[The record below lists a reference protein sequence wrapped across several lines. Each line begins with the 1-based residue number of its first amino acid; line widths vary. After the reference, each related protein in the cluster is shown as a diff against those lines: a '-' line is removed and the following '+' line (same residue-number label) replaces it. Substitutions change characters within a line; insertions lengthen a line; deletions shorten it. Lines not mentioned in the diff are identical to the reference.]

1 MPRSAFARAVL
12 VVSLLLTALLLAVLG
27 WHFIARSGQGGGAG
41 GVAAIGGPFSLVDQN
56 GVRRT
61 DADFRGRI
69 MLVYFG
75 YTHCPDVC
83 PTELQTMSDAID
95 ALGEA
100 GDKVTPIFITIDPAR
115 DTVAQMKAYAAN
127 FHPRLVALT
136 GSEAEIAQAAKAYR
150 VYYGR
155 AGSADG
161 AQAATTDD
169 QDYLMEHS
177 GFVYVMGPDGRYL
190 THFGPDTSA
199 EDMAKALRQYL

>member
-1 MPRSAFARAVL
+1 
-12 VVSLLLTALLLAVLG
+12 
-27 WHFIARSGQGGGAG
+27 
-41 GVAAIGGPFSLVDQN
+41 
-56 GVRRT
+56 
-61 DADFRGRI
+61 
-69 MLVYFG
+69 
-75 YTHCPDVC
+75 
-83 PTELQTMSDAID
+83 
-95 ALGEA
+95 
-100 GDKVTPIFITIDPAR
+100 
-115 DTVAQMKAYAAN
+115 
-127 FHPRLVALT
+127 
-136 GSEAEIAQAAKAYR
+136 